1 MASAG
6 GGVSWYF
13 CVCVFLSLMCIC
25 ILFVFL
31 EVVDGNTVDLESLEG
46 VWRDYYTGQ
55 RLTDFEKPYDDAFFG
70 EDYNCL
76 EAHTDE
82 PWSTSWNGIQC
93 HTYENVCPCH
103 YTDQPV
109 LVLRG
114 AHSFSFFPLS
124 SINQVPVHTTTL
136 MPDSPRSSQL
146 RTRATCSTSAT
157 GPPLSSIM
165 TRPASG

>member
-1 MASAG
+1 
-6 GGVSWYF
+6 
-13 CVCVFLSLMCIC
+13 MCIC

-93 HTYENVCPCH
+93 HTYENVCPCQ
-103 YTDQPV
+103 YADQPV

-114 AHSFSFFPLS
+114 AHSFLLCPF
-124 SINQVPVHTTTL
+124 Q
-136 MPDSPRSSQL
+136 
-146 RTRATCSTSAT
+146 A
-157 GPPLSSIM
+157 
-165 TRPASG
+165 